1 MSPTG
6 RPEGE
11 YRSAQH
17 EGSPVSMRQRRC
29 RPCLACVAVLLL
41 MARPAIAQGGPDAE
55 GLWQRANLL
64 GDIGGLRPRLAQ
76 RGVSLGVTETSEVL
90 GNLTGGVRRG
100 SAYDGVTEIVLGVDA
115 AKAFGWKEGT
125 FNLSVLQIHGQ
136 NLSAQNLYNLQTVS
150 GVTADPSTRLWELW
164 FQRSLMDGK
173 LDVKIGQQS
182 LDQEFM
188 VSQYSGLYLN
198 TMMGWPM
205 LPSADLYAGGPAY
218 PLSSLGLRM
227 QTNPAQ
233 GSTLLAGVFDDNP
246 PGGSFGDDSQVR
258 GRESHGMAFN
268 LNTGALFIAELQYP
282 VNLAGSEASRCDPA
296 DCGLPGI
303 YKLGAWYDTAGFAD
317 QRYDS
322 SGLSLADPASNGVP
336 LEHRGNF
343 SVYGVVDQMLWRER
357 GGPRALGV
365 FARVMGAPADRNP
378 IDFSVNAGIN
388 VKAPLPGRADDS
400 LGLGYGLA
408 HVSRQ
413 LSALDADTGFFSST
427 PYPVRGT
434 EQFIEL
440 TYQCQ
445 VAPWW
450 VIQPDLQYVWNP
462 GGGIPNPLEPASRI
476 GNELV
481 LGLRTVITF

>member
-1 MSPTG
+1 M
-6 RPEGE
+6 R
-11 YRSAQH
+11 YRD
-17 EGSPVSMRQRRC
+17 RRC
-29 RPCLACVAVLLL
+29 RSCLACALVLLL
-41 MARPAIAQGGPDAE
+41 AGPPAIAQGDPGAGD
-55 GLWQRANLL
+55 LWQRANLL
-64 GDIGGLRPRLAQ
+64 GDMGGLRPYPAQ

-90 GNLTGGVRRG
+90 GNLTGGVHRG
-100 SAYDGVTEIVLGVDA
+100 SAYDGVTEIALGVDA
-115 AKAFGWKEGT
+115 SKAFGWKEGA

-150 GVTADPSTRLWELW
+150 GITADPSTRLWEFW
-164 FQRSLMDGK
+164 FQRSLIDGK
-173 LDVKIGQQS
+173 VDLKIGQQS

-218 PLSSLGLRM
+218 PLSSLGVRVSL
-227 QTNPAQ
+227 QPA
-233 GSTLLAGVFDDNP
+233 GGPTVLAGAFDDNP
-246 PGGSFGDDSQVR
+246 PGGSFGDDSQRR
-258 GRESHGMAFN
+258 GREASGTEFS
-268 LNTGALFIAELQYP
+268 LDTGTLYIAELQYP
-282 VNLAGSEASRCDPA
+282 VDLSRGASGDCDPSA
-296 DCGLPGI
+296 CGLPGT
-303 YKLGAWYDTAGFAD
+303 YKLGGWYDTASFAD
-317 QRYDS
+317 QRFDAA
-322 SGLSLADPASNGVP
+322 GLSLADPASNGVP
-336 LEHRGNF
+336 REHRGNY
-343 SVYGVVDQMLWRER
+343 SVYGVVDQMVWRER
-357 GGPRALGV
+357 GGPRSIAV

-388 VKAPLPGRADDS
+388 VKAPLPGRDDDS

-413 LSALDADTGFFSST
+413 LSALDADTGSFSGA
-427 PYPVRGT
+427 PYPVRST
-434 EQFIEL
+434 EHFVEL

-445 VAPWW
+445 LAPWW

>member
-1 MSPTG
+1 MSI
-6 RPEGE
+6 
-11 YRSAQH
+11 
-17 EGSPVSMRQRRC
+17 RQRRC
-29 RPCLACVAVLLL
+29 RSCLACVVVSLL
-41 MARPAIAQGGPDAE
+41 AAPSAIAQGTPDAG

-64 GDIGGLRPRLAQ
+64 DDMGGLRPYLAQ
-76 RGVSLGVTETSEVL
+76 RGMSLGVTETSEVL

-100 SAYDGVTEIVLGVDA
+100 SAYDGVTEIVLSVDA
-115 AKAFGWKEGT
+115 AKALGWTEGA
-125 FNLSVLQIHGQ
+125 FNLSLLQIHGQ

-218 PLSSLGLRM
+218 PLSSLGLRV
-227 QTNPAQ
+227 QADPTQ

-246 PGGSFGDDSQVR
+246 PGGPFGDDSQVR
-258 GRESHGMAFN
+258 GRESHGTAFN
-268 LNTGALFIAELQYP
+268 LDTGALFIAELQYP
-282 VNLAGSEASRCDPA
+282 VNLAGAEAPHCDPA
-296 DCGLPGI
+296 DCGLPGS

-322 SGLSLADPASNGVP
+322 NGLSLADPASNGVP

-343 SVYGVVDQMLWRER
+343 SVYVVADQRVWRER
-357 GGPRALGV
+357 GGPRSVGV

-388 VKAPLPGRADDS
+388 LKAPLPGRDDDI

-413 LSALDADTGFFSST
+413 LGALDADTGFFSGA

-434 EQFIEL
+434 EHFVEL
-440 TYQCQ
+440 TYQWQ
-445 VAPWW
+445 AAPWW

-462 GGGIPNPLEPASRI
+462 GGGIPNPLEPTTRI
-476 GNELV
+476 GDELV

>member
-1 MSPTG
+1 M
-6 RPEGE
+6 
-11 YRSAQH
+11 
-17 EGSPVSMRQRRC
+17 
-29 RPCLACVAVLLL
+29 CLACVVVSLLV
-41 MARPAIAQGGPDAE
+41 APSAIAQGVPDA
-55 GLWQRANLL
+55 GGPWQRANLL
-64 GDIGGLRPRLAQ
+64 GDMGGLRPYVAQ
-76 RGVSLGVTETSEVL
+76 HGVSLGVTETSEVL

-115 AKAFGWKEGT
+115 SKAFGWKEGT
-125 FNLSVLQIHGQ
+125 FNLSLLQIHGQ

-164 FQRSLMDGK
+164 FDRSLMDGEVD
-173 LDVKIGQQS
+173 LKIGQQS

-218 PLSSLGLRM
+218 PLSSLGVRM
-227 QTNPAQ
+227 QTHPTQ

-246 PGGSFGDDSQVR
+246 PGGSFADDSQVR
-258 GRESHGMAFN
+258 GRESHGIAFN
-268 LNTGALFIAELQYP
+268 LDTGALFIAELQYP
-282 VNLAGSEASRCDPA
+282 VNLAGDEGSRCDPV
-296 DCGLPGI
+296 DCGLPGT
-303 YKLGAWYDTAGFAD
+303 YKLGAWYDTASFPD

-343 SVYGVVDQMLWRER
+343 SVYGVVDQRVWREP
-357 GGPRALGV
+357 GGPRSVGV
-365 FARVMGAPADRNP
+365 FVRIMGAPADRNP

-388 VKAPLPGRADDS
+388 VKAPLPGRDDDS

-413 LSALDADTGFFSST
+413 LSALDADTAHFSGT

-434 EQFIEL
+434 EHFIEL

-445 VAPWW
+445 LAPWW
-450 VIQPDLQYVWNP
+450 VLQPDLQYVWNP
-462 GGGIPNPLEPASRI
+462 GGGIPNPLEPARRI
-476 GNELV
+476 GDELV